1 MELGKYSK
9 ILFATICVS
18 VIVHFIFRNKSI
30 IEGNT
35 NADDATSEP
44 ATETAPTETPATDAP
59 ATETPATETSATET
73 PATETSATET
83 PATDSTTEEPQSEP
97 VEECKASGQ
106 AGNFDEDCKQKS
118 YMNNDFSSNCAV
130 YGGSTAGD
138 VQCKPV
144 CCTGKSTG
152 QLSQNLKYADFKK
165 QVDNCKEAEHEN
177 ELVCRALDRLAE
189 SRATNMVLREKQA
202 AEHIATYDTNPDNAQ
217 TSTVISNT
225 QCQPDRASAFTRE
238 ANVGTGFFN
247 NRPREWP
254 FPRNS
259 NNYDNHLTG
268 CNCPPCDKYKDPNQ
282 TL

>member
-1 MELGKYSK
+1 MKLGKYSK
-9 ILFATICVS
+9 ILLATICVS
-18 VIVHFIFRNKSI
+18 VVVHFIFRNKSI

-35 NADDATSEP
+35 NAGDATSDDG
-44 ATETAPTETPATDAP
+44 AETP
-59 ATETPATETSATET
+59 ATETPATETPTTETPATET
-73 PATETSATET
+73 PATETPATET
-83 PATDSTTEEPQSEP
+83 PATEP

-130 YGGSTAGD
+130 YGGDTAGD
-138 VQCKPV
+138 LECRPV

-177 ELVCRALDRLAE
+177 ELVCRALDSLAE

-202 AEHIATYDTNPDNAQ
+202 AEHIATYDTNPNNAQ
-217 TSTVISNT
+217 TSTVVSNT